1 MSRNFFLT
9 LPLTRKEIR
18 FTNRVFLFNRMLQY
32 TLSLIL
38 FLVSLF
44 FSLALSPEKIY
55 LNSDILYLPTLVLDV
70 FRDGGDFFS
79 WSFTPSPYFF
89 PDLPIISILLLIF
102 ENAQKALVAFAFIQ
116 TILFLVLMERFWIFA
131 EEEIKQKPLNL
142 KETKRIQS
150 WVLAL
155 VSFILLMTK
164 NFPALYILFL
174 PSIHLSAFL
183 TLLYV
188 WPTIHKTFQ
197 KHKVWILS
205 LWITL
210 TIASDQI
217 LIVEL
222 IIPGIL
228 AGFLQPRFSFIT
240 QTKSDSKW
248 KRFLPESSRILFVS
262 GIAGLILHRIL
273 KSFLFIEKP
282 GRIPIQDSITQAI
295 KDVTFFLT
303 QTQTWIL
310 SGFQENVPI
319 AAILILILII
329 SLIVGFIKI
338 RKTKTNSFLFF
349 FLAILFF
356 SPILTGSY
364 IDEYSLRYATPSLIL
379 APFFLAFLAGFPKR
393 ALTLLIFIIYL
404 YIIIGQQKTINVENA
419 FFKLFR
425 TIPQEALCIDE
436 ITRKTP
442 ISLVI
447 SDFWTAKKIRVFS
460 KEKVQSVHVS
470 YETLEGSHTISN
482 REWYF
487 KDSSGIIAVFTEGL
501 GENRILEIYGRP
513 FSITKCGERK
523 LYLYKDHQIIK
534 DALRRPFLENKIK
547 KRF

>member
-1 MSRNFFLT
+1 
-9 LPLTRKEIR
+9 
-18 FTNRVFLFNRMLQY
+18 MLQY

-38 FLVSLF
+38 FLVSLL
-44 FSLALSPEKIY
+44 FSLAFSPEKIY

-89 PDLPIISILLLIF
+89 PDLPIISALLLIF

-116 TILFLVLMERFWIFA
+116 TVLFLILIERFWIFA
-131 EEEIKQKPLNL
+131 EEEIKQKSLNL
-142 KETKRIQS
+142 KETRQIKS
-150 WVLAL
+150 WVLVL

-164 NFPALYILFL
+164 KFPALYILFL
-174 PSIHLSAFL
+174 PSIHSSAFL
-183 TLLYV
+183 TSLYA

-197 KHKVWILS
+197 KRKIWILS
-205 LWITL
+205 LWIAFT
-210 TIASDQI
+210 TASDQI

-228 AGFLQPRFSFIT
+228 AGFLQPQFSFT
-240 QTKSDSKW
+240 TETRTDSKW
-248 KRFLPESSRILFVS
+248 KRFLPESSKILFIS

-282 GRIPIQDSITQAI
+282 GRISIQTSIMQAT
-295 KDVTFFLT
+295 KDVTLFLT
-303 QTQTWIL
+303 QAQTWIL
-310 SGFQENVPI
+310 SGFQENIPI
-319 AAILILILII
+319 AAILILILLI

-338 RKTKTNSFLFF
+338 QKTKTISFLFF

-379 APFFLAFLAGFPKR
+379 APFFLIFLAGFPKR
-393 ALTLLIFIIYL
+393 ILTPLIFITFL
-404 YIIIGQQKTINVENA
+404 YIIGSKKITNVENA

-425 TIPQEALCIDE
+425 TIPQEALCMDQ
-436 ITRKTP
+436 ITRKSP
-442 ISLVI
+442 ISIVI
-447 SDFWTAKKIRVFS
+447 SDFWTSKKIRVFS
-460 KEKVQSVHVS
+460 KEKIQSIHVS
-470 YETLEGSHTISN
+470 YGTLEGSHTISN

-487 KDSSGIIAVFTEGL
+487 KDAPGIIAVFTEGL
-501 GENRILEIYGRP
+501 GEDRVLEIYGTP
-513 FSITKCGERK
+513 FSITKCGEKK
-523 LYLYKDHQIIK
+523 LYLYKDHQKIK
-534 DALRRPFLENKIK
+534 EILRRPFLKNKIK

>member
-1 MSRNFFLT
+1 
-9 LPLTRKEIR
+9 
-18 FTNRVFLFNRMLQY
+18 MLQY

-44 FSLALSPEKIY
+44 FSLASSPEKIY

-131 EEEIKQKPLNL
+131 EEEIKQKPLNP

-150 WVLAL
+150 WVLVL

-183 TLLYV
+183 TSLYV

-222 IIPGIL
+222 IIPGIM
-228 AGFLQPRFSFIT
+228 AGLLQSRFSFIT

-248 KRFLPESSRILFVS
+248 KRFLPESSKILFVS

-282 GRIPIQDSITQAI
+282 GRIPIQNSITQAI
-295 KDVTFFLT
+295 KDVTLFLT
-303 QTQTWIL
+303 QAQTWIF

-338 RKTKTNSFLFF
+338 QKTKTISFLFF
-349 FLAILFF
+349 FLVILFF

-379 APFFLAFLAGFPKR
+379 APFFLAFLAGFPKQL
-393 ALTLLIFIIYL
+393 LTLLIFIIFVCT
-404 YIIIGQQKTINVENA
+404 IGQKKTPNIENT

-442 ISLVI
+442 IYLVI

-470 YETLEGSHTISN
+470 YGTLEGSHTISN

-501 GENRILEIYGRP
+501 GEDRLLEIYGRP

-534 DALRRPFLENKIK
+534 DTLRRTFLENKIK